1 VSEYPHGSPHGHPE
15 TNGVAARLLRGA
27 VECHVHSFP
36 DVVERRL
43 DDLDL
48 VEQARIAG
56 LRAIVLKSHVCS
68 TCERAYLLNRLQPD
82 VQVLGGVVLN
92 DTVGGLN
99 PSAVEAALDMGA
111 RQIWMPTK
119 SAANHQQHY
128 GQRGGVSI
136 FTNAAPGRAD
146 SGGSRINGSTLYPAL
161 RDILRL
167 VADADAVLATGHL
180 APEESRVLIEEALAA
195 GVRRVSVTHPE
206 WEATAMPIA
215 VQQDLARTGVVY
227 FERCLVS
234 IETDLHGHVPF
245 DAILQQI
252 RTVGVDTTIA
262 ATDYGMP
269 HYPAPVDGLRH
280 YIERLLAAGFDETA
294 IRRMTQDNPARLLG
308 LEPAP

>member
-1 VSEYPHGSPHGHPE
+1 MSDHPDGRPE
-15 TNGVAARLLRGA
+15 VNGTATLLLRGA

-36 DVVERRL
+36 DVVDRKV

-48 VEQARIAG
+48 VEQARAAG
-56 LRAIVLKSHVCS
+56 LRALVLKSHVCS

-82 VQVLGGVVLN
+82 VRVLGGVVLN

-99 PSAVEAALDMGA
+99 PRAVEAALEMGA
-111 RQIWMPTK
+111 RQVWMPTK

-128 GQRGGVSI
+128 GVRGGLSI
-136 FTNAAPGRAD
+136 FADAGLSAAPG
-146 SGGSRINGSTLYPAL
+146 GSRVNGSTLQPEVL
-161 RDILRL
+161 DIVRL

-206 WEATAMPIA
+206 WGVTAMPID
-215 VQQDLARTGVVY
+215 VQQDLARHGYVY

-234 IETDLHGHVPF
+234 IERDLHGHVPF
-245 DAILQQI
+245 ETIVRQI
-252 RTVGVDTTIA
+252 QMVGVETTIV

-269 HYPAPVDGLRH
+269 QYPAPVDGLRD
-280 YIERLLAAGFDETA
+280 YLARLLAAGFDEAA
-294 IRRMTQDNPARLLG
+294 IRRMAQDNPARLLG